1 MERVRPDSTPSPAL
15 RASTVLR
22 LEGRD
27 VLDLLHRISTRKLL
41 DLAPGQCRAAPF
53 CDFRGRLLHRAVVA
67 AAGDGALWLLR
78 DDAPGAELAAFVD
91 GHVFREDVRIED
103 LGARWSACAATGGG
117 ALAEGELELR
127 EGAPMRAQLAPD
139 WALVLVPAGA
149 PCAAEDERARIR
161 AGRPRHGHEIHPD
174 FNPFEVGLAHEV
186 HLAKGC
192 YPGQEAL
199 MRLVTYR
206 SVRRRLVRL
215 GGSGPAPVAPG
226 EVRAQGAA
234 AGRLTSVAEDGAGGW
249 LALAVL
255 RHEACSPGVRLEIE
269 GAGAVLTP
277 EPFELSQPLG
287 LG

>member
-1 MERVRPDSTPSPAL
+1 MERARSESTPPPVPG
-15 RASTVLR
+15 ASTVLR

-27 VLDLLHRISTRKLL
+27 TLDLLHRISTRQLL

-67 AAGDGALWLLR
+67 APGDGALWLLR
-78 DDAPGAELAAFVD
+78 DDAPGADLAAFVD

-117 ALAEGELELR
+117 ALAEGELESR
-127 EGAPMRAQLAPD
+127 EGVPMRLQLAPD
-139 WALVLVPAGA
+139 WALALVPAGA
-149 PCAAEDERARIR
+149 PCAAGDERARIR

-174 FNPFEVGLAHEV
+174 FTPFEVGLAHEV
-186 HLAKGC
+186 HLGKGC

-215 GGSGPAPVAPG
+215 EGGGPSPVAPG
-226 EVRAQGAA
+226 EVRAEGTV

-255 RHEACSPGVRLEIE
+255 RHEACVPGARLEIE
-269 GAGAVLTP
+269 GSRAVLAP
-277 EPFELSQPLG
+277 EPFDLTQPLG